1 MKDKK
6 QKIEI
11 EPVYDVFIAGGG
23 INGIGVARDAAGRGY
38 SVCLCEMNDFAS
50 GTSSNSTKL
59 IHGGLRYLEHYK
71 FRLVQES
78 LKEREVLLKMA
89 PHIIWPMRFI
99 LPHSKSLRPAW
110 LLRLGLFLYDH
121 LGFRKILPGTS
132 YVELNKSELG
142 SPLKNNFKFG
152 YEYSDCWVDDSRLVI
167 LNAVDASS
175 KGANIKNYCKVTNV
189 SKSDGIWSITTTD
202 SIDGKQNL
210 YKAKCFI
217 NASGPWI
224 DDVLQSS
231 FKKKDSKNVRL
242 VRGSHIVVNKL
253 FDHDRSYICQNDDN
267 RIFFMIPYED
277 KFTLIGTTD
286 IDHGQSAGKVEISE
300 EEKLYICKSANEYL
314 NSDIGLN
321 DIVWSY
327 SGVRPLYDDGASK
340 AQEATR
346 DYVIKAEQH
355 ESSLLINIFGGKIT
369 TYRRLSEAI
378 LKHIEAFLGAKES
391 PWTSDSSLPGGDI
404 AVDGQL
410 ELQNKIQAKYPF
422 LTKDIVKRLVRSYG
436 TISFDIFGNAEN
448 IESLGEDFGSGLYEN
463 EVNYLIQKEWCRTS
477 DDILFRRSKLGLSF
491 SKTEIKRLDE
501 YIEDLFNSREHS
513 KNTQLNSKM
522 AETV

>member
-1 MKDKK
+1 MS
-6 QKIEI
+6 QNSEKI
-11 EPVYDVFIAGGG
+11 YDVFVAGGG

-99 LPHSKSLRPAW
+99 LPHSKGMRPAW

-142 SPLKNNFKFG
+142 SPLKNTFKFG

-224 DDVLQSS
+224 DNVLQSS

-286 IDHGQSAGKVEISE
+286 IDHGQSAGNVEISK
-300 EEKLYICKSANEYL
+300 EEKLYICESANEYL
-314 NSDIGLN
+314 NREIGLK

-327 SGVRPLYDDGASK
+327 SGVRPLYDDGASA

-346 DYVIKAEQH
+346 DYVIKAEKS
-355 ESSLLINIFGGKIT
+355 ESSLMINIFGGKIT
-369 TYRRLSEAI
+369 TYRRLSESI
-378 LKHIEAFLGAKES
+378 LKHVEEFLGSKGD
-391 PWTSDSSLPGGDI
+391 PWTNHSSLPGGDI
-404 AVDGQL
+404 DVDGQL
-410 ELQNKIQAKYPF
+410 DLQNKLQKKYPF
-422 LTKDIVKRLVRSYG
+422 LTQETIKRLVRSYG
-436 TISFDIFGNAEN
+436 TISFNILGDAEH
-448 IESLGEDFGSGLYEN
+448 IDSLGKHFGSSLYER
-463 EVNYLIQKEWCRTS
+463 EVAYLIQEEWARTS
-477 DDILFRRSKLGLSF
+477 YDILFRRSKLGLSF
-491 SKTEIKRLDE
+491 SKDEIKNLDQ
-501 YIEDLFNSREHS
+501 YLDDFFKANSHT
-513 KNTQLNSKM
+513 KNDELKSKM
-522 AETV
+522 VETV

>member
-1 MKDKK
+1 MEGSVDK
-6 QKIEI
+6 I
-11 EPVYDVFIAGGG
+11 YDIFIAGGG
-23 INGIGVARDAAGRGY
+23 INGLGVARDAAGRGY

-99 LPHSKSLRPAW
+99 LPYSKGMRPAW

-132 YVELNKSELG
+132 HVKLNKSKFGE
-142 SPLKNNFKFG
+142 PLKSHFKFG

-167 LNAVDASS
+167 LNAVDASLR
-175 KGANIKNYCKVTNV
+175 GADIQNYCKVTKV
-189 SKSDGIWSITTTD
+189 EKSDGLWSITTTNT
-202 SIDGKQNL
+202 IDGKKNIYQT
-210 YKAKCFI
+210 KCFI
-217 NASGPWI
+217 NASGPWV
-224 DDVLQSS
+224 DDILQNS
-231 FKKKDSKNVRL
+231 FEKKNSKNVRL

-253 FDHDRSYICQNDDN
+253 FEHDRSFICQNNDN

-277 KFTLIGTTD
+277 KYTLIGTTD
-286 IDHGQSAGKVEISE
+286 IDHGHSAGKVEISE

-314 NSDIGLN
+314 KTEINLK

-327 SGVRPLYDDGASK
+327 SGVRPLYDDGASA

-346 DYVIKAEQH
+346 DYVIKAEEQ
-355 ESSLLINIFGGKIT
+355 ESTLMINIFGGKIT
-369 TYRRLSEAI
+369 TYRRLSESI
-378 LKHIEAFLGAKES
+378 LKHIEAFFGKRGNS
-391 PWTSDSSLPGGDI
+391 WTDQSYLPGGNI
-404 AVDGQL
+404 GVDGHLDL
-410 ELQNKIQAKYPF
+410 ENKIQMRYPF
-422 LTKDIVKRLVRSYG
+422 LTKETIKRLVRSYG
-436 TISFDIFGNAEN
+436 TISFDIFGDAEN
-448 IESLGEDFGSGLYEN
+448 IDSLGRDFGSGLYER
-463 EVNYLIQKEWCRTS
+463 EVNYLIQEEWSRTS

-491 SKTEIKRLDE
+491 SKDQVKKLDQFLDE
-501 YIEDLFNSREHS
+501 FFKASSQS
-513 KNTQLNSKM
+513 KNDELKSKM
-522 AETV
+522 VEAL

>member
-1 MKDKK
+1 MS
-6 QKIEI
+6 QNPEKI
-11 EPVYDVFIAGGG
+11 YDVFVAGGG

-99 LPHSKSLRPAW
+99 LPHSKGMRPAW

-132 YVELNKSELG
+132 YVKLNKSELG
-142 SPLKNNFKFG
+142 SPLKSNFKFG

-167 LNAVDASS
+167 LNAVDASL
-175 KGANIKNYCKVTNV
+175 KGAKIQNYCKVTKV
-189 SKSDGIWSITTTD
+189 EKSDGLWSITTTD
-202 SIDGKQNL
+202 SIDGKQNIF
-210 YKAKCFI
+210 KAKCFI
-217 NASGPWI
+217 NASGPWV
-224 DDVLQSS
+224 DDLLNSS
-231 FKKKDSKNVRL
+231 FKRDNSKNVRL

-253 FDHDRSYICQNDDN
+253 FDHDRSYICQNNDN

-277 KFTLIGTTD
+277 KYTLIGTTD
-286 IDHGQSAGKVEISE
+286 IDHGQSAENVEISE

-314 NSDIGLN
+314 NSQISLE

-327 SGVRPLYDDGASK
+327 SGVRPLYDDGASA

-346 DYVIKAEQH
+346 DYVIKSEQS
-355 ESSLLINIFGGKIT
+355 ESSLMINIFGGKIT
-369 TYRRLSEAI
+369 TYRRLSESI
-378 LKHIEAFLGAKES
+378 LKNVEEFLGSKGDS
-391 PWTSDSSLPGGDI
+391 WTNRSSLPGGDI
-404 AVDGQL
+404 DVDGQL
-410 ELQNKIQAKYPF
+410 DLQNKLQTKYPF
-422 LTKDIVKRLVRSYG
+422 LTQETLKRVVRSYG
-436 TISFDIFGNAEN
+436 TISFDIFGDVEH
-448 IESLGEDFGSGLYEN
+448 IDSLGKHFGSGLYER
-463 EVNYLIQKEWCRTS
+463 EVAYLIQEEWARTS

-491 SKTEIKRLDE
+491 SKDEIKNLNQYLD
-501 YIEDLFNSREHS
+501 DFFKANSHK
-513 KNTQLNSKM
+513 KNDELKNKM
-522 AETV
+522 VETV

>member
-1 MKDKK
+1 MS
-6 QKIEI
+6 QNPEKI
-11 EPVYDVFIAGGG
+11 YDVFVAGGG

-99 LPHSKSLRPAW
+99 LPHSKGMRPAW

-132 YVELNKSELG
+132 YVKLNKSELG
-142 SPLKNNFKFG
+142 SPLKSNFKFG

-167 LNAVDASS
+167 LNAVDASL
-175 KGANIKNYCKVTNV
+175 KGAKIQNYCKVTKV
-189 SKSDGIWSITTTD
+189 EKSDGLWSITTTD
-202 SIDGKQNL
+202 SIDGKQNIF
-210 YKAKCFI
+210 KAKCFI
-217 NASGPWI
+217 NASGPWV
-224 DDVLQSS
+224 DDLLNSS
-231 FKKKDSKNVRL
+231 FKRNNSKNVRL

-253 FDHDRSYICQNDDN
+253 FDHDRSYICQNNDN

-277 KFTLIGTTD
+277 KYTLIGTTY
-286 IDHGQSAGKVEISE
+286 IDHGQSAENVEISE

-314 NSDIGLN
+314 NSQISLE

-327 SGVRPLYDDGASK
+327 SGVRPLYDDGASA

-346 DYVIKAEQH
+346 DYVIKSEQS
-355 ESSLLINIFGGKIT
+355 ESSLMINIFGGKIT
-369 TYRRLSEAI
+369 TYRRLSESI
-378 LKHIEAFLGAKES
+378 LKNVEEFLGSKGDS
-391 PWTSDSSLPGGDI
+391 WTNHSSLPGGDI
-404 AVDGQL
+404 DVDGQFD
-410 ELQNKIQAKYPF
+410 LQNKLQTKYPF
-422 LTKDIVKRLVRSYG
+422 LTQETLKRVVRSYG
-436 TISFDIFGNAEN
+436 TISFDIFGDAEH
-448 IESLGEDFGSGLYEN
+448 IDSLGKHFGSGLYER
-463 EVNYLIQKEWCRTS
+463 EVAYLIQEEWARTS

-491 SKTEIKRLDE
+491 SKDEIKNLNQYLD
-501 YIEDLFNSREHS
+501 DFFKANSHK
-513 KNTQLNSKM
+513 KNDELKNKM
-522 AETV
+522 VETV